1 MMTSNPVVDINV
13 SPLDEIRRRR
23 RAWLRIG
30 VPIGGVALMIGTIL
44 LIALH
49 SYRANRDGALAL
61 SNDLLATL
69 EQRIATEISGYLA
82 PASRAVRI
90 LRDTLRNGAFGD
102 RLPLTETVSDSLLRE
117 IPQIADLYAADEDG
131 NFVLVRRGEAGGTDV
146 KVIENLPGSRHVT
159 WVHRNSAGEEI
170 GREDDPTDTYDPRT
184 RPWYVGARGSDDL
197 FWSEVYIFFTQ
208 RAPGITVSA
217 RHRDAQGRLRLFGVD
232 ITLDALSH
240 FLASLK
246 IGRSGRAVII
256 DDSGQLIAAP
266 GGLTMVREVNGEP
279 AAPRIEEV
287 GDDVLTHAYDRFRIE
302 GTGDRAI
309 EVGGRT
315 YVSAVMPITGAG
327 RNWLTLI
334 VAPEN
339 DFVGFVAD
347 NNRRALWMSLAI
359 VLVAVALA
367 LLLMRQGLR
376 ADRNARQLLERQSA
390 IARQSNAFASLA
402 SDASLFDPAHGLPS
416 RTLTE
421 TLAEVTGARR
431 ASIWRLADG
440 GQILRCEDSFDR
452 ETAGHSDGLEL
463 HHGELPAL
471 FAGLSAGEEIEVAD
485 VARDRR
491 TAELGRVLNAL
502 GTKSLLSMAVRRDD
516 RIVGAI
522 WLEDAPVTSG
532 NRDFVRAVANML
544 AVRLAGPPATPVTRE
559 RAVALDKPAA
569 APQPA
574 PHNFAADLRPAVID
588 LSAVHAETYTAVAV
602 MVLRFT
608 DDRAVAERPSGE
620 PRCIFDEIARGLQLI
635 AATNGVPYL
644 KLAGHEVIAA
654 AGFGPAEQA
663 AATAIAD
670 VALAVRDRCIVL
682 FDESERAHEFQIGI
696 DCSIAIGG
704 AVGSDPRIF
713 NLWGEAV
720 RSAETMAA
728 SAPVGTVQATE
739 AAYRQLRRDF
749 LFRPRGSFYLPNVGA
764 TRTFVLAGRL

>member
-146 KVIENLPGSRHVT
+146 KVIENLPGSRRVT
-159 WVHRNSAGEEI
+159 WIHRNSAGEEI

-184 RPWYVGARGSDDL
+184 RPWYIGARGSDDL

-208 RAPGITVSA
+208 RVPGITVSA

-452 ETAGHSDGLEL
+452 ETMGHSDGLEL
-463 HHGELPAL
+463 HHDELPAL
-471 FAGLSAGEEIEVAD
+471 FANLSAGEEIEVAD
-485 VARDRR
+485 AARDRR
-491 TAELGRVLNAL
+491 TAELSRVLSAF
-502 GTKSLLSMAVRRDD
+502 GTKALLSVPVCRNDQV
-516 RIVGAI
+516 VGAI
-522 WLEDAPVTSG
+522 WLEDAPATAG
-532 NRDFVRAVANML
+532 NRDFVRAVANMV
-544 AVRLAGPPATPVTRE
+544 AVRVSTFSAARAMRE
-559 RAVALDKPAA
+559 PGAAPSKPA
-569 APQPA
+569 PQRA

-588 LSAVHAETYTAVAV
+588 PSALHAEIYSAVAV

-608 DDRAVAERPSGE
+608 T
-620 PRCIFDEIARGLQLI
+620 PRRW
-635 AATNGVPYL
+635 
-644 KLAGHEVIAA
+644 
-654 AGFGPAEQA
+654 
-663 AATAIAD
+663 
-670 VALAVRDRCIVL
+670 RC
-682 FDESERAHEFQIGI
+682 
-696 DCSIAIGG
+696 
-704 AVGSDPRIF
+704 GSPVCR
-713 NLWGEAV
+713 
-720 RSAETMAA
+720 AA
-728 SAPVGTVQATE
+728 SPTRSPAGCSRSQPTAASLISSWPATTSSQRLDSN
-739 AAYRQLRRDF
+739 RQNRLLRR
-749 LFRPRGSFYLPNVGA
+749 
-764 TRTFVLAGRL
+764 